1 MKSMLR
7 LIWILFAVMLLSS
20 QVFAAELPERLI
32 EGIDPEAGLDQEVV
46 SEIGSFDFET
56 PLRFDQR
63 LLELLGSWL
72 KNLNI
77 LGTAD
82 GLRSIGLILAAVIL
96 SSLFDSGEVFGQ
108 YAGVAACLAITAVVA
123 GDLRS
128 MVGLGTETVNKIHT
142 YLRML
147 LPGIVLLMTASGGIT
162 GAGAIYGAATLFFDI
177 LIALMERFLI
187 PLIYLYL
194 ALSAA
199 EAILGQGTLDK
210 LRDFI
215 KWIFLK
221 LVKWLFY
228 GFSAF
233 LTLTGLFSGAVDAQK
248 LKTAKNAIS
257 GMVPVVGGMV
267 SDASQAVLNAA
278 GMLKT
283 SVGVYGMLAVLGIC
297 FGPFLRLWLQY
308 IMLKLTVA
316 VCGLF
321 GKTKAVG
328 LTDKLSDA
336 FGMILGITGVCCM
349 ISMLILTLCIRAVAP

>member
-1 MKSMLR
+1 M
-7 LIWILFAVMLLSS
+7 IWILLTLLLLAS
-20 QVFAAELPERLI
+20 QVYAEEIPERLI
-32 EGIDPEAGLDQEVV
+32 EGIDPEAGLEQEVV
-46 SEIGSFDFET
+46 SEIGSFE
-56 PLRFDQR
+56 PGSSLRFDRR
-63 LLELLGSWL
+63 LLELLGSGL
-72 KNLNI
+72 KKLNL
-77 LGTAD
+77 LGIGD
-82 GLRSIGLILAAVIL
+82 GLRTVGLILAAVIL
-96 SSLFDSGEVFGQ
+96 SSLFDAGEVFGQ

-123 GDLRS
+123 GDLHA

-142 YLRML
+142 YLRLL
-147 LPGIVLLMTASGGIT
+147 LPGIVLLMTASGGI
-162 GAGAIYGAATLFFDI
+162 AGGSALYGVAALFFD
-177 LIALMERFLI
+177 LMIALMERFLI

-194 ALSAA
+194 AISAA
-199 EAILGQGTLDK
+199 ESILGAGTLEK

-221 LVKWLFY
+221 LVKWLFL

-233 LTLTGLFSGAVDAQK
+233 LTLTGLFTGAVDAQK
-248 LKTAKNAIS
+248 LKSAKFAIS

-283 SVGVYGMLAVLGIC
+283 SVGTYGMLAVLGIC
-297 FGPFLRLWLQY
+297 FGPFLRLWIQY
-308 IMLKLTVA
+308 LMLKLTVA

-328 LTDKLSDA
+328 LTERLSDA

-349 ISMLILTLCIRAVAP
+349 ISMLILTLCVHSVSP